1 MTALSSIDFSELC
14 VNFVCSDCKR
24 LQEFAVMWDNQP
36 STEDVQV
43 IEINSEIELLPKDCN
58 SKEVFLNEER
68 CKDMLSKISENV
80 NYLHLKTK
88 SEPNAP
94 EVDLEYR
101 VTNGSLNDDKT
112 GSIAIE
118 NVEIKKQIKQEN
130 EDEIQ
135 NSVIKIQNN
144 NLRLVDDSDSK
155 RLPVDNL
162 NDRSTDRFTL
172 AGPNQARQRI
182 SNICY
187 GSTNA
192 DSSVDIQPGIS
203 VSTATL
209 NYTSREKQERE
220 QLKKYLSESA
230 LQSHIKPTVKVN
242 KDRKFKDDCIYPIC
256 SKPRGYCLIINN
268 VEFKFHQTRKGSD
281 LEAKYLE
288 EIFKQ
293 LDFQVLHYRN
303 LTSTGMLECFKKIA
317 KKPELHQHD
326 TFVSIILTHGDDGRV
341 VYGTDGSRL
350 KIDKFLPCFTNENCP
365 QLKNKPKLFFIQA
378 CRGRNHDFGAYNT
391 AAATVSDAAPVK
403 TSSSAVRKELKEE
416 NRLNDVLIVNSTLDG
431 FVSLRNEISGS
442 WFGDA
447 LGFALCE
454 HSKDDELQR
463 LLGLVSAISLTTN
476 CFGVPRLCL
485 EILLN

>member
-1 MTALSSIDFSELC
+1 M
-14 VNFVCSDCKR
+14 
-24 LQEFAVMWDNQP
+24 MWDQQ

-88 SEPNAP
+88 NEPNAP

-135 NSVIKIQNN
+135 DSVIKIQNN
-144 NLRLVDDSDSK
+144 NLRLVDDNDSK
-155 RLPVDNL
+155 LLSANCA
-162 NDRSTDRFTL
+162 NGRSMDKFTL
-172 AGPNQARQRI
+172 AGLNQAIQNI
-182 SNICY
+182 SVSGY
-187 GSTNA
+187 GSTN
-192 DSSVDIQPGIS
+192 SSVDIHPPANL
-203 VSTATL
+203 STAAP
-209 NYTSREKQERE
+209 NYSSREKQERE
-220 QLKKYLSESA
+220 QMKRYLSESA
-230 LQSHIKPTVKVN
+230 VQSHLKPTVKMDMN
-242 KDRKFKDDCIYPIC
+242 KKFKDDSIYPIC
-256 SKPRGYCLIINN
+256 SKPRGYCMIINN
-268 VEFKFHQTRKGSD
+268 VDFKIYEQRKGSD
-281 LEAKYLE
+281 LEATYLE

-293 LDFQVLHYRN
+293 LDFKVILYRN
-303 LTSTGMLECFKKIA
+303 LTSTAMLDCFKKIT
-317 KKPELHQHD
+317 KLPELSQHD

-341 VYGTDGSRL
+341 VYGTDASRL
-350 KIDKFLPCFTNENCP
+350 KVDEILPCFTNENCP

-378 CRGRNHDFGAYNT
+378 CRGRNHDFGAYYNT
-391 AAATVSDAAPVK
+391 AATVSDAAPVK
-403 TSSSAVRKELKEE
+403 TASSTVRKELKEK

-447 LGFALCE
+447 LGVALCE
-454 HSKDDELQR
+454 HAKDDELQR
-463 LLGLVSAISLTTN
+463 LLGLVSVLSMGDQL
-476 CFGVPRLCL
+476 FVVS
-485 EILLN
+485 